1 MTTPTITQG
10 SLLLLK
16 TQVMADVPEGGGA
29 VTGDVI
35 ADGGSNTI
43 FPDISDLDRAIGAAK
58 LRQIAVAVRTLGNP
72 VYMGANL
79 IIAQPPADPRVSV
92 TLFAARPFE
101 RRSEAVKRV
110 ESYLT
115 TGPEWAGYLLE
126 NHLQNQRAVQI
137 FQRENS
143 EPPLIGQTLVLTQNE
158 GLSIEKQQYV
168 RVISASSVV
177 REFTDEEGKDY
188 KARVVTCEISDLLR
202 VDFAGSPP
210 ARKFTRAP
218 SATKIRESTVAD
230 AGAYASTSP
239 LAQAAELGDFGVQ
252 VSSIFTQLVPTAQVE
267 TPISDL
273 RVNGLSFALV
283 ATGGPVTMSLTA
295 VFSPASSMH
304 VGGPVYPGSLSI
316 VRSGVTV
323 TDRGS
328 RLISSG
334 QDVGAIDYDNGIC
347 TLSVSVFGD
356 TGGTHQVTF
365 VPAAAPD
372 LVSDQRA
379 ILVTAETRSLSYTFV
394 MEDIP
399 VRRTLNLSYLAQG
412 RWYVLRD
419 DGSGALRGSDAAFGV
434 GTLSYTTG
442 SVSVTLGALPDVGSS
457 ILVQSYSNV
466 TTVAASN
473 TLLQNGGKVYVA
485 INSDGDLTEER
496 GSKSFAIGSVQVT
509 WTDGTPKTAT
519 DDGAGGLNG
528 DATGQ
533 IDYTRGVV
541 RLSPNALPPPGTVF
555 TLGKSQSVGAQQ
567 TAFGVAVSGG
577 NLGATNITPGSV
589 SFDLPVTYQYTAS
602 SSYALSFTSRQAVIT
617 VSDDGAGNLRFS
629 DGGINRI
636 CGTINYATGALGFAL
651 TVSDDDVAGPIA
663 TSLVTPATSSPTYAQ
678 LSPNGGLSTRTVS
691 NAANAN
697 VSFTSGASTASD
709 TVNTTPVN
717 AYAASTLMV
726 PNYTLK
732 GVRFRIGAA
741 AYAQLT
747 DGTLLRDI
755 NPTTGGGTPA
765 GSVFAATG
773 RVSIGSWP
781 AGASPVLQD
790 WRGLI
795 APPAVGVQAPFTAFS
810 TVFRTA
816 ASPLRVGSVSVLG
829 TMQDGTTFNLTADSA
844 GKINGTRVKGRVN
857 YQHGLIELFFVNPA
871 GDAALNVDLSFLGI
885 PGVTTVPAD
894 LAMVEGLRYNA
905 VSFSY
910 LPLDAAL
917 IGIDPVRLPSDGRAP
932 IFRKGGVAVVG
943 HTGSLSTTVS
953 NGQTI
958 NCARVRLSH
967 VQVLGADGLAINTG
981 YSADLEAGLVTFD
994 DVTGYAQPV
1003 TIRHRIED
1011 MAVVSDVT
1019 IDGQLSFTRPLTH
1032 DYPLGSYVSSA
1043 IMGSE
1048 IGSNLSARVSLVFDQ
1063 QTWGN
1068 VWADTLVGNAATGT
1082 FAHAQYPITT
1092 TNAGAVTERFAA
1104 RFLNSTTFELIG
1116 ENLGVVGG
1124 GNTAEDFVLLDPV
1137 TGQTRLHIPALGWG
1151 LGWAA
1156 GNVLRINTVDAMLR
1170 AWALMTVR
1178 QGPATVADDSW
1189 YLLAR
1194 GSVDTP

>member
-101 RRSEAVKRV
+101 RRSEAVKRL

-158 GLSIEKQQYV
+158 GLSTEKQQYV

-202 VDFAGSPP
+202 VDFTGSPP
-210 ARKFTRAP
+210 SRKFTRAP

-295 VFSPASSMH
+295 VFATASSMH

-316 VRSGVTV
+316 VRNGVTV
-323 TDRGS
+323 TDQGG

-379 ILVTAETRSLSYTFV
+379 ILVTAETRSLSYAFV

-399 VRRTLNLSYLAQG
+399 VRRTLSLSYLAQG

-519 DDGAGGLNG
+519 DDGAGGLTG

-555 TLGKSQSVGAQQ
+555 TLGKNQSDGAQQ
-567 TAFGVAVSGG
+567 TAIGVAVSGG
-577 NLGATNITPGSV
+577 NLGATNS
-589 SFDLPVTYQYTAS
+589 
-602 SSYALSFTSRQAVIT
+602 
-617 VSDDGAGNLRFS
+617 
-629 DGGINRI
+629 
-636 CGTINYATGALGFAL
+636 
-651 TVSDDDVAGPIA
+651 
-663 TSLVTPATSSPTYAQ
+663 
-678 LSPNGGLSTRTVS
+678 
-691 NAANAN
+691 
-697 VSFTSGASTASD
+697 
-709 TVNTTPVN
+709 
-717 AYAASTLMV
+717 
-726 PNYTLK
+726 
-732 GVRFRIGAA
+732 
-741 AYAQLT
+741 
-747 DGTLLRDI
+747 
-755 NPTTGGGTPA
+755 
-765 GSVFAATG
+765 
-773 RVSIGSWP
+773 
-781 AGASPVLQD
+781 
-790 WRGLI
+790 
-795 APPAVGVQAPFTAFS
+795 AF
-810 TVFRTA
+810 
-816 ASPLRVGSVSVLG
+816 
-829 TMQDGTTFNLTADSA
+829 
-844 GKINGTRVKGRVN
+844 
-857 YQHGLIELFFVNPA
+857 H
-871 GDAALNVDLSFLGI
+871 
-885 PGVTTVPAD
+885 
-894 LAMVEGLRYNA
+894 LRY
-905 VSFSY
+905 
-910 LPLDAAL
+910 
-917 IGIDPVRLPSDGRAP
+917 
-932 IFRKGGVAVVG
+932 
-943 HTGSLSTTVS
+943 
-953 NGQTI
+953 
-958 NCARVRLSH
+958 
-967 VQVLGADGLAINTG
+967 
-981 YSADLEAGLVTFD
+981 
-994 DVTGYAQPV
+994 
-1003 TIRHRIED
+1003 
-1011 MAVVSDVT
+1011 
-1019 IDGQLSFTRPLTH
+1019 
-1032 DYPLGSYVSSA
+1032 
-1043 IMGSE
+1043 
-1048 IGSNLSARVSLVFDQ
+1048 
-1063 QTWGN
+1063 
-1068 VWADTLVGNAATGT
+1068 
-1082 FAHAQYPITT
+1082 
-1092 TNAGAVTERFAA
+1092 
-1104 RFLNSTTFELIG
+1104 
-1116 ENLGVVGG
+1116 
-1124 GNTAEDFVLLDPV
+1124 
-1137 TGQTRLHIPALGWG
+1137 
-1151 LGWAA
+1151 
-1156 GNVLRINTVDAMLR
+1156 
-1170 AWALMTVR
+1170 
-1178 QGPATVADDSW
+1178 
-1189 YLLAR
+1189 
-1194 GSVDTP
+1194 

>member
-43 FPDISDLDRAIGAAK
+43 FPDVSDLDRAIGAAK

-115 TGPEWAGYLLE
+115 TGPEWAGHLLE

-158 GLSIEKQQYV
+158 GLSTEKQQYV

-188 KARVVTCEISDLLR
+188 KARVVTCEISDALR
-202 VDFAGSPP
+202 SDFTGSTPS
-210 ARKFTRAP
+210 RKFTRATT
-218 SATKIRESTVAD
+218 ATKIRESTVAD
-230 AGAYASTSP
+230 AGAYASARP

-252 VSSIFTQLVPTAQVE
+252 VESIFTQLVPTAQVE

-273 RVNGLSFALV
+273 RVNGLSAALV
-283 ATGGPVTMSLTA
+283 ATGGPVTVSLTLE
-295 VFSPASSMH
+295 FSTASSMH

-323 TDRGS
+323 TDHGGK
-328 RLISSG
+328 LVSSG
-334 QDVGAIDYDNGIC
+334 QDVGLIDYDNGIAS
-347 TLSVSVFGD
+347 LSTDVFG
-356 TGGTHQVTF
+356 TSGGAHQVTF
-365 VPAAAPD
+365 IPAAVPD

-379 ILVTAETRSLSYTFV
+379 ILVTAETRSLSYAFT
-394 MEDIP
+394 MDDIP
-399 VRRTLNLSYLAQG
+399 VRRTLSLSYLAQG

-473 TLLQNGGKVYVA
+473 TLLANGGKVYVA
-485 INSDGDLTEER
+485 INSDGELTEER

-519 DDGAGGLNG
+519 DDGAGGLTG

-541 RLSPNALPPPGTVF
+541 RLSPNKLPPPGTVY
-555 TLGKSQSVGAQQ
+555 TLGKTQSVGGQQ
-567 TAFGVAVSGG
+567 TAVGVAVSGG

-589 SFDLPVTYQYTAS
+589 SFDLPVTFEYAAPS
-602 SSYALSFTSRQAVIT
+602 NYALSFTSRQAVIA
-617 VSDDGAGNLRFS
+617 VSDDGAGNLQFS
-629 DGGINRI
+629 DGGTNRI
-636 CGTINYATGALGFAL
+636 CGTINYAAGALGFAL
-651 TVSDDDVAGPIA
+651 VASDDDIAGPVVSYA
-663 TSLVTPATSSPTYAQ
+663 TQSFYVQYKWRPLFIS
-678 LSPNGGLSTRTVS
+678 GFTRTATH
-691 NAANAN
+691 AANAN
-697 VSFTSGASTASD
+697 VSFTAGPSTAD

-717 AYAASTLMV
+717 AYAAITLMV

-732 GVRFRIGAA
+732 GVRFGLGGA

-765 GSVFAATG
+765 GSVFGAFGA
-773 RVSIGSWP
+773 VFISSWP
-781 AGASPVLQD
+781 TGASSTLQD

-857 YQHGLIELFFVNPA
+857 YQYGLVELFFVNPA
-871 GDAALNVDLSFLGI
+871 GDVALNVDLSFLGI
-885 PGVTTVPAD
+885 AGVTSLPAD

-910 LPLDAAL
+910 LPLDAGL

-943 HTGSLSTTVS
+943 HTGSVTAAVS

-981 YSADLEAGLVTFD
+981 YTADLEAGLVTFA

-1003 TIRHRIED
+1003 TVRHRIED
-1011 MAVVSDVT
+1011 MAVVSEVN
-1019 IDGQLSFTRPLTH
+1019 IDGQLRFTRPLTH

-1063 QTWGN
+1063 QTLGN
-1068 VWADTLVGNAATGT
+1068 TWADTLVGNAATGT
-1082 FAHAQYPITT
+1082 FNHAQYPITT
-1092 TNAGAVTERFAA
+1092 TNAGAVTERFAV

-1137 TGQTRLHIPALGWG
+1137 TNQTRLSIPALGWG

-1170 AWALMTVR
+1170 AWALMTVL
-1178 QGPATVADDSW
+1178 QGPATVPDDSW

>member
-16 TQVMADVPEGGGA
+16 TQVMSDVPEGGGA

-110 ESYLT
+110 ENYLT

-158 GLSIEKQQYV
+158 GLSTEKQQYV

-188 KARVVTCEISDLLR
+188 KARVVTCEISDALR
-202 VDFAGSPP
+202 VDFTGSPP
-210 ARKFTRAP
+210 SRKFTRATA
-218 SATKIRESTVAD
+218 ATKIRESTVAD

-273 RVNGLSFALV
+273 RVNGLSAALV
-283 ATGGPVTMSLTA
+283 ATGGPVTMSSTA
-295 VFSPASSMH
+295 VFSTASSMH

-323 TDRGS
+323 TDQGGK
-328 RLISSG
+328 LVSSG
-334 QDVGAIDYDNGIC
+334 QDVGSIDYDNGIAS
-347 TLSVSVFGD
+347 LSTDVFGAS
-356 TGGTHQVTF
+356 GGTHQVTF
-365 VPAAAPD
+365 VPAAVPD

-379 ILVTAETRSLSYTFV
+379 ILVTAETRALSYAFT
-394 MEDIP
+394 MEDVP
-399 VRRTLNLSYLAQG
+399 VRRTLSLSYLAQG

-473 TLLQNGGKVYVA
+473 TMLANGGKVYVA
-485 INSDGDLTEER
+485 INSDGELTEER

-519 DDGAGGLNG
+519 DDGAGGLTG

-541 RLSPNALPPPGTVF
+541 RISPNALPPPGTVF

-567 TAFGVAVSGG
+567 TAVGVAVSGG

-589 SFDLPVTYQYTAS
+589 SFNLPVTYQYTAPS
-602 SSYALSFTSRQAVIT
+602 NYALSFTSRQAVIT

-651 TVSDDDVAGPIA
+651 TVSDDDVAGPVLTYIG
-663 TSLVTPATSSPTYAQ
+663 TSSYSQQAWSWSPGVLSATSS
-678 LSPNGGLSTRTVS
+678 
-691 NAANAN
+691 
-697 VSFTSGASTASD
+697 
-709 TVNTTPVN
+709 
-717 AYAASTLMV
+717 
-726 PNYTLK
+726 
-732 GVRFRIGAA
+732 
-741 AYAQLT
+741 
-747 DGTLLRDI
+747 
-755 NPTTGGGTPA
+755 
-765 GSVFAATG
+765 
-773 RVSIGSWP
+773 
-781 AGASPVLQD
+781 
-790 WRGLI
+790 
-795 APPAVGVQAPFTAFS
+795 
-810 TVFRTA
+810 
-816 ASPLRVGSVSVLG
+816 
-829 TMQDGTTFNLTADSA
+829 
-844 GKINGTRVKGRVN
+844 
-857 YQHGLIELFFVNPA
+857 
-871 GDAALNVDLSFLGI
+871 
-885 PGVTTVPAD
+885 
-894 LAMVEGLRYNA
+894 
-905 VSFSY
+905 
-910 LPLDAAL
+910 
-917 IGIDPVRLPSDGRAP
+917 
-932 IFRKGGVAVVG
+932 
-943 HTGSLSTTVS
+943 
-953 NGQTI
+953 
-958 NCARVRLSH
+958 
-967 VQVLGADGLAINTG
+967 
-981 YSADLEAGLVTFD
+981 
-994 DVTGYAQPV
+994 
-1003 TIRHRIED
+1003 
-1011 MAVVSDVT
+1011 
-1019 IDGQLSFTRPLTH
+1019 
-1032 DYPLGSYVSSA
+1032 
-1043 IMGSE
+1043 
-1048 IGSNLSARVSLVFDQ
+1048 
-1063 QTWGN
+1063 
-1068 VWADTLVGNAATGT
+1068 
-1082 FAHAQYPITT
+1082 
-1092 TNAGAVTERFAA
+1092 
-1104 RFLNSTTFELIG
+1104 
-1116 ENLGVVGG
+1116 
-1124 GNTAEDFVLLDPV
+1124 
-1137 TGQTRLHIPALGWG
+1137 
-1151 LGWAA
+1151 
-1156 GNVLRINTVDAMLR
+1156 
-1170 AWALMTVR
+1170 
-1178 QGPATVADDSW
+1178 
-1189 YLLAR
+1189 
-1194 GSVDTP
+1194 

>member
-158 GLSIEKQQYV
+158 GLSTEKQQYV

-202 VDFAGSPP
+202 VDFTGSPP
-210 ARKFTRAP
+210 SRKFTRAP

-239 LAQAAELGDFGVQ
+239 LAQAADLGDFGVQ

-295 VFSPASSMH
+295 VFATASSMH

-323 TDRGS
+323 TDQGS

-379 ILVTAETRSLSYTFV
+379 ILVTAETRSLSYAFV

-399 VRRTLNLSYLAQG
+399 VRRTLSLSYLAQG

-509 WTDGTPKTAT
+509 WTYGTPKAAT
-519 DDGAGGLNG
+519 DDGAGGLTG

-541 RLSPNALPPPGTVF
+541 RISPNALPPPGTVF
-555 TLGKSQSVGAQQ
+555 TLGKNQPLGAQL
-567 TAFGVAVSGG
+567 TAVGVAVSGG

-589 SFDLPVTYQYTAS
+589 SFDLPVTYQYAAPS
-602 SSYALSFTSRQAVIT
+602 NYALSFTSRQAVIT

-636 CGTINYATGALGFAL
+636 CGTINYATGAMGFAL
-651 TVSDDDVAGPIA
+651 SVSDDDVAGPV
-663 TSLVTPATSSPTYAQ
+663 LTYI
-678 LSPNGGLSTRTVS
+678 
-691 NAANAN
+691 
-697 VSFTSGASTASD
+697 GASSYSQQAW
-709 TVNTTPVN
+709 
-717 AYAASTLMV
+717 
-726 PNYTLK
+726 
-732 GVRFRIGAA
+732 
-741 AYAQLT
+741 
-747 DGTLLRDI
+747 
-755 NPTTGGGTPA
+755 
-765 GSVFAATG
+765 
-773 RVSIGSWP
+773 SW
-781 AGASPVLQD
+781 S
-790 WRGLI
+790 
-795 APPAVGVQAPFTAFS
+795 PAVI
-810 TVFRTA
+810 
-816 ASPLRVGSVSVLG
+816 
-829 TMQDGTTFNLTADSA
+829 SA
-844 GKINGTRVKGRVN
+844 
-857 YQHGLIELFFVNPA
+857 
-871 GDAALNVDLSFLGI
+871 
-885 PGVTTVPAD
+885 
-894 LAMVEGLRYNA
+894 
-905 VSFSY
+905 
-910 LPLDAAL
+910 
-917 IGIDPVRLPSDGRAP
+917 
-932 IFRKGGVAVVG
+932 
-943 HTGSLSTTVS
+943 
-953 NGQTI
+953 
-958 NCARVRLSH
+958 
-967 VQVLGADGLAINTG
+967 
-981 YSADLEAGLVTFD
+981 
-994 DVTGYAQPV
+994 
-1003 TIRHRIED
+1003 
-1011 MAVVSDVT
+1011 
-1019 IDGQLSFTRPLTH
+1019 TH
-1032 DYPLGSYVSSA
+1032 S
-1043 IMGSE
+1043 
-1048 IGSNLSARVSLVFDQ
+1048 
-1063 QTWGN
+1063 
-1068 VWADTLVGNAATGT
+1068 
-1082 FAHAQYPITT
+1082 
-1092 TNAGAVTERFAA
+1092 
-1104 RFLNSTTFELIG
+1104 
-1116 ENLGVVGG
+1116 
-1124 GNTAEDFVLLDPV
+1124 
-1137 TGQTRLHIPALGWG
+1137 
-1151 LGWAA
+1151 
-1156 GNVLRINTVDAMLR
+1156 
-1170 AWALMTVR
+1170 
-1178 QGPATVADDSW
+1178 
-1189 YLLAR
+1189 
-1194 GSVDTP
+1194 

>member
-158 GLSIEKQQYV
+158 GLSTEKQQYV

-202 VDFAGSPP
+202 VDFTGSPP
-210 ARKFTRAP
+210 SRKFTRAP

-239 LAQAAELGDFGVQ
+239 LAQAADLGDFGVQ

-295 VFSPASSMH
+295 VFATASSMH

-323 TDRGS
+323 TDQGS

-379 ILVTAETRSLSYTFV
+379 ILVTAETRSLSYAFV

-399 VRRTLNLSYLAQG
+399 VRRTLSLSYLAQG

-509 WTDGTPKTAT
+509 WTYGTPKAAT
-519 DDGAGGLNG
+519 DDGAGGLTG

-541 RLSPNALPPPGTVF
+541 RISPNALPPPGTVF
-555 TLGKSQSVGAQQ
+555 TLGKNQSLGAQL
-567 TAFGVAVSGG
+567 TAVGVAVSGG

-589 SFDLPVTYQYTAS
+589 SFDLPVTYQYAAPS
-602 SSYALSFTSRQAVIT
+602 NYALSFTSRQAVIT

-636 CGTINYATGALGFAL
+636 CGTINYATGAMGFAL
-651 TVSDDDVAGPIA
+651 SVSDDDVAGPV
-663 TSLVTPATSSPTYAQ
+663 LTYI
-678 LSPNGGLSTRTVS
+678 
-691 NAANAN
+691 
-697 VSFTSGASTASD
+697 GASSYSQQAW
-709 TVNTTPVN
+709 
-717 AYAASTLMV
+717 
-726 PNYTLK
+726 
-732 GVRFRIGAA
+732 
-741 AYAQLT
+741 
-747 DGTLLRDI
+747 
-755 NPTTGGGTPA
+755 
-765 GSVFAATG
+765 
-773 RVSIGSWP
+773 SW
-781 AGASPVLQD
+781 S
-790 WRGLI
+790 
-795 APPAVGVQAPFTAFS
+795 PAVI
-810 TVFRTA
+810 
-816 ASPLRVGSVSVLG
+816 
-829 TMQDGTTFNLTADSA
+829 SA
-844 GKINGTRVKGRVN
+844 
-857 YQHGLIELFFVNPA
+857 
-871 GDAALNVDLSFLGI
+871 
-885 PGVTTVPAD
+885 
-894 LAMVEGLRYNA
+894 
-905 VSFSY
+905 
-910 LPLDAAL
+910 
-917 IGIDPVRLPSDGRAP
+917 
-932 IFRKGGVAVVG
+932 
-943 HTGSLSTTVS
+943 
-953 NGQTI
+953 
-958 NCARVRLSH
+958 
-967 VQVLGADGLAINTG
+967 
-981 YSADLEAGLVTFD
+981 
-994 DVTGYAQPV
+994 
-1003 TIRHRIED
+1003 
-1011 MAVVSDVT
+1011 
-1019 IDGQLSFTRPLTH
+1019 TH
-1032 DYPLGSYVSSA
+1032 S
-1043 IMGSE
+1043 
-1048 IGSNLSARVSLVFDQ
+1048 
-1063 QTWGN
+1063 
-1068 VWADTLVGNAATGT
+1068 
-1082 FAHAQYPITT
+1082 
-1092 TNAGAVTERFAA
+1092 
-1104 RFLNSTTFELIG
+1104 
-1116 ENLGVVGG
+1116 
-1124 GNTAEDFVLLDPV
+1124 
-1137 TGQTRLHIPALGWG
+1137 
-1151 LGWAA
+1151 
-1156 GNVLRINTVDAMLR
+1156 
-1170 AWALMTVR
+1170 
-1178 QGPATVADDSW
+1178 
-1189 YLLAR
+1189 
-1194 GSVDTP
+1194 

>member
-16 TQVMADVPEGGGA
+16 TQVMSDVPDGGGA

-101 RRSEAVKRV
+101 RRAEAVKRV

-158 GLSIEKQQYV
+158 GLSTEKQQYV

-202 VDFAGSPP
+202 VDFTGSPP
-210 ARKFTRAP
+210 SRKFTRAP

-273 RVNGLSFALV
+273 RVNGLSAALV

-295 VFSPASSMH
+295 VFSTASSMH

-323 TDRGS
+323 TDQGGKLVS
-328 RLISSG
+328 GG
-334 QDVGAIDYDNGIC
+334 QDVGSIDYDNGIAS
-347 TLSVSVFGD
+347 LSTDVFGAS
-356 TGGTHQVTF
+356 GGSHQVTF
-365 VPAAAPD
+365 IPAAAPD

-379 ILVTAETRSLSYTFV
+379 ILVTAETRALSYAFT
-394 MEDIP
+394 MDDIP
-399 VRRTLNLSYLAQG
+399 VRRTLSLSYLARG

-473 TLLQNGGKVYVA
+473 TMLQNGGKVYVA
-485 INSDGDLTEER
+485 INSDGNLTEER

-519 DDGAGGLNG
+519 DDGAGGLTG

-541 RLSPNALPPPGTVF
+541 RLSPNELPPPGTVF

-577 NLGATNITPGSV
+577 SLGAINITPGSV
-589 SFDLPVTYQYTAS
+589 SFDLPVTYQYGAP
-602 SSYALSFTSRQAVIT
+602 SSYALSFIASQAVIS

-629 DGGINRI
+629 DGGISRI
-636 CGTINYATGALGFAL
+636 CGTINYAAGSLGFAL
-651 TVSDDDVAGPIA
+651 SVSSDDIAGPLA
-663 TSLVTPATSSPTYAQ
+663 TYQHSFSYEQRAWPYDRPDF
-678 LSPNGGLSTRTVS
+678 TRTATH
-691 NAANAN
+691 AANAN
-697 VSFTSGASTASD
+697 VSFTTGPSTAD

-732 GVRFRIGAA
+732 GVRFRLGGA

-765 GSVFAATG
+765 GSVFGAFGA
-773 RVSIGSWP
+773 VFISSWP
-781 AGASPVLQD
+781 TGASPALQD

-795 APPAVGVQAPFTAFS
+795 APPSVGVQAPFTAFS

-857 YQHGLIELFFVNPA
+857 YQYGLVELFFVNPA
-871 GDAALNVDLSFLGI
+871 GDVALNVDLSFLGI
-885 PGVTTVPAD
+885 AGVTSLPAD

-910 LPLDAAL
+910 LPLDAGL

-943 HTGSLSTTVS
+943 HTGSVTATVS

-981 YSADLEAGLVTFD
+981 YSADLEAGLVTFT

-1011 MAVVSDVT
+1011 MAVVSEVN
-1019 IDGQLSFTRPLTH
+1019 IDGQLRFTRPLTH

-1063 QTWGN
+1063 QTLGN
-1068 VWADTLVGNAATGT
+1068 TWADTLVGNAATGT
-1082 FAHAQYPITT
+1082 FNHAQYPITT
-1092 TNAGAVTERFAA
+1092 TNAGAVTERFAV

-1116 ENLGVVGG
+1116 ENLGVAGG

-1137 TGQTRLHIPALGWG
+1137 TNQTRLRIPALGWG

-1170 AWALMTVR
+1170 AWALMTVL
-1178 QGPATVADDSW
+1178 QGPATVPDDSW

>member
-1 MTTPTITQG
+1 MPIQSG
-10 SLLLLK
+10 DIKLLK
-16 TQVMADVPEGGGA
+16 SAVMADVPEGGGA

-101 RRSEAVKRV
+101 RRSEAVKRL

-158 GLSIEKQQYV
+158 GLSTEKQQYV

-202 VDFAGSPP
+202 VDFTGSPP
-210 ARKFTRAP
+210 SRKFTRAP

-239 LAQAAELGDFGVQ
+239 LAQAAELGDFGAR

-283 ATGGPVTMSLTA
+283 ATGGPVTISLTT

-323 TDRGS
+323 TDQGG

-334 QDVGAIDYDNGIC
+334 QDVGLIDYDNGIC

-379 ILVTAETRSLSYTFV
+379 ILVTAETRSLSYAFV

-399 VRRTLNLSYLAQG
+399 VRRTLSLSYLAQG

-419 DGSGALRGSDAAFGV
+419 DGSGALRGIDAAFGV

-473 TLLQNGGKVYVA
+473 TMLANGGKVYVA
-485 INSDGDLTEER
+485 INSDGELTEER

-519 DDGAGGLNG
+519 DDGAGGLTG

-555 TLGKSQSVGAQQ
+555 TLGKTQSVGGQQ
-567 TAFGVAVSGG
+567 TAVGVAVSGG

-589 SFDLPVTYQYTAS
+589 SFDLPVTYQYTAQS
-602 SSYALSFTSRQAVIT
+602 GYALSFTTRHAVIT

-663 TSLVTPATSSPTYAQ
+663 SSLVAPVASSPATYAQWQWSPARAISATSS
-678 LSPNGGLSTRTVS
+678 L
-691 NAANAN
+691 
-697 VSFTSGASTASD
+697 
-709 TVNTTPVN
+709 
-717 AYAASTLMV
+717 
-726 PNYTLK
+726 
-732 GVRFRIGAA
+732 
-741 AYAQLT
+741 
-747 DGTLLRDI
+747 
-755 NPTTGGGTPA
+755 
-765 GSVFAATG
+765 
-773 RVSIGSWP
+773 
-781 AGASPVLQD
+781 
-790 WRGLI
+790 
-795 APPAVGVQAPFTAFS
+795 
-810 TVFRTA
+810 
-816 ASPLRVGSVSVLG
+816 
-829 TMQDGTTFNLTADSA
+829 
-844 GKINGTRVKGRVN
+844 
-857 YQHGLIELFFVNPA
+857 
-871 GDAALNVDLSFLGI
+871 
-885 PGVTTVPAD
+885 
-894 LAMVEGLRYNA
+894 
-905 VSFSY
+905 
-910 LPLDAAL
+910 
-917 IGIDPVRLPSDGRAP
+917 
-932 IFRKGGVAVVG
+932 
-943 HTGSLSTTVS
+943 
-953 NGQTI
+953 
-958 NCARVRLSH
+958 
-967 VQVLGADGLAINTG
+967 
-981 YSADLEAGLVTFD
+981 
-994 DVTGYAQPV
+994 
-1003 TIRHRIED
+1003 
-1011 MAVVSDVT
+1011 
-1019 IDGQLSFTRPLTH
+1019 
-1032 DYPLGSYVSSA
+1032 
-1043 IMGSE
+1043 
-1048 IGSNLSARVSLVFDQ
+1048 
-1063 QTWGN
+1063 
-1068 VWADTLVGNAATGT
+1068 
-1082 FAHAQYPITT
+1082 
-1092 TNAGAVTERFAA
+1092 
-1104 RFLNSTTFELIG
+1104 
-1116 ENLGVVGG
+1116 
-1124 GNTAEDFVLLDPV
+1124 
-1137 TGQTRLHIPALGWG
+1137 
-1151 LGWAA
+1151 
-1156 GNVLRINTVDAMLR
+1156 
-1170 AWALMTVR
+1170 
-1178 QGPATVADDSW
+1178 
-1189 YLLAR
+1189 
-1194 GSVDTP
+1194 

>member
-16 TQVMADVPEGGGA
+16 TQVMSDVPEGGGA

-110 ESYLT
+110 ENYLT

-158 GLSIEKQQYV
+158 GLSTEKQQYV

-188 KARVVTCEISDLLR
+188 KARVVTCEISDALR
-202 VDFAGSPP
+202 VDFTGSPP
-210 ARKFTRAP
+210 SRKFTRATT
-218 SATKIRESTVAD
+218 ATKIRESTVAD

-273 RVNGLSFALV
+273 RVNGLSAALV
-283 ATGGPVTMSLTA
+283 ATGGPVTMSSTA
-295 VFSPASSMH
+295 VFSTASSMH

-323 TDRGS
+323 TDQGGK
-328 RLISSG
+328 LVSSG
-334 QDVGAIDYDNGIC
+334 QDVGSIDYDNGIAS
-347 TLSVSVFGD
+347 LSTDVFGAS
-356 TGGTHQVTF
+356 GGTHQVTF
-365 VPAAAPD
+365 VPAAVPD

-379 ILVTAETRSLSYTFV
+379 ILVTAETRALSYAFT
-394 MEDIP
+394 MEDVP
-399 VRRTLNLSYLAQG
+399 VRRTLSLSYLAQG

-473 TLLQNGGKVYVA
+473 TMLANGGKVYVA
-485 INSDGDLTEER
+485 INSDGELTEER

-519 DDGAGGLNG
+519 DDGAGGLTG

-541 RLSPNALPPPGTVF
+541 RISPNALPPPGTVF

-567 TAFGVAVSGG
+567 TAVGVAVSGG

-589 SFDLPVTYQYTAS
+589 SFNLPVTYQYTAPS
-602 SSYALSFTSRQAVIT
+602 NYALSFTSRQAVIT

-651 TVSDDDVAGPIA
+651 TVSDDDVAGPVLTYIG
-663 TSLVTPATSSPTYAQ
+663 TSSYSQQAWSWSPGVLSATSS
-678 LSPNGGLSTRTVS
+678 
-691 NAANAN
+691 
-697 VSFTSGASTASD
+697 
-709 TVNTTPVN
+709 
-717 AYAASTLMV
+717 
-726 PNYTLK
+726 
-732 GVRFRIGAA
+732 
-741 AYAQLT
+741 
-747 DGTLLRDI
+747 
-755 NPTTGGGTPA
+755 
-765 GSVFAATG
+765 
-773 RVSIGSWP
+773 
-781 AGASPVLQD
+781 
-790 WRGLI
+790 
-795 APPAVGVQAPFTAFS
+795 
-810 TVFRTA
+810 
-816 ASPLRVGSVSVLG
+816 
-829 TMQDGTTFNLTADSA
+829 
-844 GKINGTRVKGRVN
+844 
-857 YQHGLIELFFVNPA
+857 
-871 GDAALNVDLSFLGI
+871 
-885 PGVTTVPAD
+885 
-894 LAMVEGLRYNA
+894 
-905 VSFSY
+905 
-910 LPLDAAL
+910 
-917 IGIDPVRLPSDGRAP
+917 
-932 IFRKGGVAVVG
+932 
-943 HTGSLSTTVS
+943 
-953 NGQTI
+953 
-958 NCARVRLSH
+958 
-967 VQVLGADGLAINTG
+967 
-981 YSADLEAGLVTFD
+981 
-994 DVTGYAQPV
+994 
-1003 TIRHRIED
+1003 
-1011 MAVVSDVT
+1011 
-1019 IDGQLSFTRPLTH
+1019 
-1032 DYPLGSYVSSA
+1032 
-1043 IMGSE
+1043 
-1048 IGSNLSARVSLVFDQ
+1048 
-1063 QTWGN
+1063 
-1068 VWADTLVGNAATGT
+1068 
-1082 FAHAQYPITT
+1082 
-1092 TNAGAVTERFAA
+1092 
-1104 RFLNSTTFELIG
+1104 
-1116 ENLGVVGG
+1116 
-1124 GNTAEDFVLLDPV
+1124 
-1137 TGQTRLHIPALGWG
+1137 
-1151 LGWAA
+1151 
-1156 GNVLRINTVDAMLR
+1156 
-1170 AWALMTVR
+1170 
-1178 QGPATVADDSW
+1178 
-1189 YLLAR
+1189 
-1194 GSVDTP
+1194 